1 MPDVEIRDGS
11 LSSRQPRV
19 VKRYLFNPALRI
31 FPFIVPA
38 AFALGCSDDQD
49 STGSEKGSDSGGS
62 ETGSNTGGS
71 EAQGGANAGTG
82 ASPGANSGGSPS
94 SGGSLGTGGAT
105 EPVEP
110 EEDPCADA
118 DEFDDWTIS
127 SLAELRAAVQLSDQD
142 IVLKPGDY
150 SIADLPDDE
159 RHFLVSGDNNM
170 IDLTCSRIEFPVHLG
185 ARVAHFR
192 FEGAG
197 NTLKGGLIE
206 NTYESGLTEVTD
218 YVSYNLDRD
227 NLAKGGKPHM
237 VIAGNDTTILGTKMR
252 VRGSFPFGYGS
263 YFGIGGN
270 NTYGL
275 SKRGGIQVNSS
286 NTIIDGV
293 ELIMEAFS
301 HGIYIGPGEG
311 AISDNTT
318 IRNTTVRG
326 IVRPTNDILAEGDG
340 SLAKQNDFKDND
352 GNAIPADDAE
362 SLSEDGIRT
371 YPDAGS
377 VFVENCIVE
386 GMRGGIRLYNATVA
400 EVTGSTAIGSR
411 LSNFQMSRD
420 DIVTGSSVDFTYGPA
435 VWISP
440 FQQNQELDLTLLPSP
455 NALGSHNIADL
466 DRGGNTIVFRRA
478 PGPEDKDETRVIM
491 VTDNN
496 STITNHT
503 EYTIVLANGTSGN
516 TVTSAG
522 DVIDNGDNSVTKIA
536 LEL

>member
-1 MPDVEIRDGS
+1 MQKLR
-11 LSSRQPRV
+11 L
-19 VKRYLFNPALRI
+19 NPAFRY
-31 FPFIVPA
+31 FPLVAPL
-38 AFALGCSDDQD
+38 AFSLACSDSQGTQSLEQAPGSGGNPAST
-49 STGSEKGSDSGGS
+49 STGGAGTVDGTGGGTGAEAGTGGSPGVSSGGS
-62 ETGSNTGGS
+62 
-71 EAQGGANAGTG
+71 
-82 ASPGANSGGSPS
+82 ANSGGA
-94 SGGSLGTGGAT
+94 LGTGGAA
-105 EPVEP
+105 EP
-110 EEDPCADA
+110 EDPCANA
-118 DEFDDWTIS
+118 DEFEGWTIA
-127 SLAELRAAVQLSDQD
+127 SLVELRAAVQLSDQN

-150 SIADLPDDE
+150 SIADLPQND

-185 ARVAHFR
+185 AQVAHFR

-197 NTLKGGLIE
+197 NTLKGGSIE
-206 NTYESGLTEVTD
+206 NTYESGLLKVTD

-237 VIAGNDTTILGTKMR
+237 VIAGNDTTILGTKMT
-252 VRGSFPFGYGS
+252 VRGSFPYGYGS
-263 YFGIGGN
+263 FFGIGGN

-286 NTIIDGV
+286 NTVIDGV

-326 IVRPTNDILAEGDG
+326 IVRPTNDILAEGEG
-340 SLAKQNDFKDND
+340 SLALQNDFEDND

-377 VFVENCIVE
+377 VFVENCTVE

-400 EVTGSTAIGSR
+400 EVTGSTATGNR

-420 DIVTGSSVDFTYGPA
+420 DVVSSSSADFTYGPA

-440 FQQNQELDLTLLPSP
+440 FQQNQELDITLLPSP
-455 NALGSHNIADL
+455 NAIGPHNIADL

-478 PGPEDKDETRVIM
+478 PGPEDTDETRVIM

-496 STITNHT
+496 STITNYT
-503 EYTIVLANGTSGN
+503 EYTIVLAAGTSGN
-516 TVTSAG
+516 TITSAG
-522 DVIDNGDNSVTKIA
+522 DVVDNGNNSVTKID